1 MPNIDLAF
9 KPVSDQAGRMVE
21 SSWKRILAIAQNHV
35 QEFEEH
41 EDNMDG
47 FQRNSNDT
55 RRSRS
60 TANSSE
66 VNHQIHSSDQSQ
78 TDFYDRERHMVH
90 ALDTLFTLAYEGPG
104 YLAFIATITCN
115 LDPDS
120 PVAMAFLSHII
131 DRAALPSRDTMAS
144 VSPVIISKL
153 NKPPG
158 RIQRMISLI
167 SGRYKIERSASKR
180 EALRNQIF
188 HNTTNPPTTST
199 FMATVQNTEQTKLR
213 LNAAVLWSLLAEK
226 FAGEMC
232 LSLWHQ
238 DVGDMLMKSIS
249 DPQEDLMV
257 RIFSLLALEKFALT
271 GTVKDIILAHDFNI
285 RLVLLSVVRECEIA
299 NERIYGLAMAE
310 DESKLISPQPLT
322 SLTLSSLTSM
332 SSTGIASTMTTAA
345 TNNTTAG
352 DQVPAFS
359 NLNSFDSR
367 FIPPKGPLREEWAK
381 YITCPWDLTNL
392 KVIMNPFDSTPH
404 LKIGGNGLELRNDR
418 PHFESV
424 RATACVKREK
434 WYYETLLLSNGIMQ
448 IGWATS
454 RCRFSPEEGYGVGDD
469 CNGFAFDTYRTAV
482 WADGSAVYPQSKV
495 KIRCQAGD
503 VIGSFLDLDN
513 GFCSYYINGC
523 DLGLTVEFE
532 HPNRKKHHRHQTSQQ
547 QQNRKSSETSSRSS
561 NLSES
566 TTTTSTIHSL
576 SNSSPKTTISS
587 SSPTLTSTSSP
598 RLMEPSKRNGKKP
611 AKGLGLYP
619 AISLTTH
626 QQALVNFGEKAWM
639 YPPPT
644 TAKFRGINEAG
655 ALDGDF
661 EKRVMRWVKK
671 RGVTSHGKSY
681 QPMNKPPLR
690 PRVGAD
696 EVLQQTSPD
705 TDSTTEVEE
714 EEEEEEEDY
723 DWDGPLCTICFSEP
737 KNIILMPCKHDGI
750 GGRCAKVLTLCP
762 LCRTEIHDRIP
773 TTTITKT
780 RFTTTTTTTTIVEEQ
795 QVVPSPI

>member
-1 MPNIDLAF
+1 MPNMDMGF

-21 SSWKRILAIAQNHV
+21 NSWRRILAIAQNHV
-35 QEFEEH
+35 QEFEQD
-41 EDNMDG
+41 DNSQTNETRSSSSVG
-47 FQRNSNDT
+47 SNDAQRT
-55 RRSRS
+55 Q
-60 TANSSE
+60 TDN
-66 VNHQIHSSDQSQ
+66 SQ
-78 TDFYDRERHMVH
+78 TEFYDRERHMVH

-104 YLAFIATITCN
+104 YLAFIATITSN

-131 DRAALPSRDTMAS
+131 DRAALPSRDTMLS

-153 NKPPG
+153 NKKPS
-158 RIQRMISLI
+158 RIQRMISLL
-167 SGRYKIERSASKR
+167 SGRYKIERTASKR

-188 HNTTNPPTTST
+188 NNSATPHINLMS
-199 FMATVQNTEQTKLR
+199 TVQNSDQTKLK
-213 LNAAVLWSLLAEK
+213 LNAAILWSLLAEK

-271 GTVKDIILAHDFNI
+271 GSVKDFILAHDFNI
-285 RLVLLSVVRECEIA
+285 RFVLLSVVKECEQA
-299 NERIYGLAMAE
+299 NERIYTLSVT
-310 DESKLISPQPLT
+310 DPKSKLPSQPLT
-322 SLTLSSLTSM
+322 SLVLSSLGSMTS
-332 SSTGIASTMTTAA
+332 SSL
-345 TNNTTAG
+345 
-352 DQVPAFS
+352 DQVSAFS

-381 YITCPWDLTNL
+381 YVQLGLCARWSLDHVFIDGKKITCPWDLSNL
-392 KVIMNPFDSTPH
+392 NVIMNPFDSTPH

-418 PHFESV
+418 PHFESI

-513 GFCSYYINGC
+513 GFCSYYINGR
-523 DLGLTVEFE
+523 DLGVTVEFE
-532 HPNRKKHHRHQTSQQ
+532 HPNRKNRHQKKTSSATASP
-547 QQNRKSSETSSRSS
+547 RSSESIA
-561 NLSES
+561 S
-566 TTTTSTIHSL
+566 TTTTMQSRSTADSPNI
-576 SNSSPKTTISS
+576 SSPQ
-587 SSPTLTSTSSP
+587 LE
-598 RLMEPSKRNGKKP
+598 RKRKP

-626 QQALVNFGEKAWM
+626 QQALVNFGERAWM

-644 TAKFRGINEAG
+644 TSKFRGLNEAG
-655 ALDGDF
+655 VLDGDF
-661 EKRVMRWVKK
+661 NKRVMRWVRK
-671 RGVTSHGKSY
+671 RGITSHGKSY

-690 PRVGAD
+690 PRFGAD
-696 EVLQQTSPD
+696 EVGQGSSPQSLQDS
-705 TDSTTEVEE
+705 TDSDCTEGH
-714 EEEEEEEDY
+714 EEEEEDY

-737 KNIILMPCKHDGI
+737 KNTMLMPCKHDGI
-750 GGRCAKVLTLCP
+750 GGRCAKALALCP
-762 LCRTEIHDRIP
+762 LCRAEIQDRIP
-773 TTTITKT
+773 APSIAKETDQIVPTK
-780 RFTTTTTTTTIVEEQ
+780 V
-795 QVVPSPI
+795 